1 MGIKRM
7 NKFLEDN
14 NLIKIHNNINDF
26 IRNSK
31 KLEFQVFNTRNKC
44 YRIAVDTIL
53 YAHKFKYSYNDI
65 AYGFINQ
72 IINFLS
78 NRIIPVY
85 IIDGIAPI
93 EKSDIIKSRNNK
105 KDKIDFKIENL
116 EKDLLIEI
124 DPDKI
129 KLIKKKI
136 FNLKKSNIKISK
148 EDLDEIILITQSLGV
163 PCIRANGEA
172 DSLIGKLYEN
182 KSIDACLSE
191 DMDILIF
198 GCKKMIKFSNK
209 KIYEYDLDFILFKLG
224 ITYNDF
230 LDMCILFGCDYL
242 KPIAKLDTKYIYE
255 NILNKNINNLIK
267 DNVGNDNFN
276 KYIIEFENAKSIFL
290 NSIKKE
296 VIENKI
302 FKIKKNI
309 NEDELYQFILK
320 SNLFKDKKKSEIK
333 ANIIYINNLI
343 KDNKFI

>member
-1 MGIKRM
+1 MFEKDKNVRR
-7 NKFLEDN
+7 L
-14 NLIKIHNNINDF
+14 
-26 IRNSK
+26 SK
-31 KLEFQVFNTRNKC
+31 K
-44 YRIAVDTIL
+44 
-53 YAHKFKYSYNDI
+53 
-65 AYGFINQ
+65 
-72 IINFLS
+72 
-78 NRIIPVY
+78 
-85 IIDGIAPI
+85 
-93 EKSDIIKSRNNK
+93 
-105 KDKIDFKIENL
+105 
-116 EKDLLIEI
+116 EI
-124 DPDKI
+124 VQ
-129 KLIKKKI
+129 
-136 FNLKKSNIKISK
+136 
-148 EDLDEIILITQSLGV
+148 LDEIILITQSLGV

>member
-44 YRIAVDTIL
+44 YRIAIDTIL

-65 AYGFINQ
+65 TYGFINQ

-78 NRIIPVY
+78 NRIIPIY
-85 IIDGIAPI
+85 IIDGLAPI

-105 KDKIDFKIENL
+105 KDKITIKIDSLEN
-116 EKDLLIEI
+116 ELLSET
-124 DPDKI
+124 DPNKI
-129 KLIKKKI
+129 KLLKKKI
-136 FNLKKSNIKISK
+136 VNLKRSNIKITK
-148 EDLDEIILITQSLGV
+148 EDLDEIISITQSLGV

-198 GCKKMIKFSNK
+198 GCRKMIKFSNK
-209 KIYEYDLDFILFKLG
+209 KIYEYDLDFILFRLG

-242 KPIAKLDTKYIYE
+242 RPIAKLDTKYIYE
-255 NILNKNINNLIK
+255 NILNKNINNLII
-267 DNVGNDNFN
+267 DNIGEDNYN
-276 KYIIEFENAKSIFL
+276 NYLIEFNNAKSIFI
-290 NSIKKE
+290 NSIKNEK
-296 VIENKI
+296 VENTF
-302 FKIKKNI
+302 FKIKKI
-309 NEDELYQFILK
+309 IDGNELNSFLIK
-320 SNLFKDKKKSEIK
+320 SELFKEKKKSEIK

>member
-44 YRIAVDTIL
+44 YRIAIDTIL

-78 NRIIPVY
+78 NRIIPIY
-85 IIDGIAPI
+85 IIDGLAPI
-93 EKSDIIKSRNNK
+93 EKSDIIKSRNSK
-105 KDKIDFKIENL
+105 KDKISLKIDSL
-116 EKDLLIEI
+116 EKDLLSESN
-124 DPDKI
+124 PDKI
-129 KLIKKKI
+129 KLIKRKI
-136 FNLKKSNIKISK
+136 INLKRSNIKITK
-148 EDLDEIILITQSLGV
+148 EDLDEIILITQKLGV

-172 DSLIGKLYEN
+172 DSLIGKLYES

-242 KPIAKLDTKYIYE
+242 RPIAKLDTKYIYE

-267 DNVGNDNFN
+267 DNVGVENYNN
-276 KYIIEFENAKSIFL
+276 YLTEFENAKNIFI
-290 NSIKKE
+290 NSIKNEK
-296 VIENKI
+296 IENSF
-302 FKIKKNI
+302 FKIKKYI
-309 NEDELYQFILK
+309 NEDELNTYLQN
-320 SNLFKDKKKSEIK
+320 SDLFKEKKKSELK